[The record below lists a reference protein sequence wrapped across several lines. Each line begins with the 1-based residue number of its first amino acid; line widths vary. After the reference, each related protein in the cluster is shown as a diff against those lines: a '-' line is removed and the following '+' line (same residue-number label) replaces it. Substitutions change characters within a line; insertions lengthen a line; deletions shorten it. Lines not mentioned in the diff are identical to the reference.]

1 MSISFFIKTMGI
13 FWLFAEGL
21 VMVYMRKG
29 FIFLRKGEVQQK
41 TFIFFCITVFVLLFC
56 LNFGEEINLDR
67 YLGIKYRSLGHFYY
81 SYLWNFFCTLWV
93 AIEAAIVIY
102 VFKIYNLLRV
112 ALEEKKSILNRTLL
126 FGPGIFF
133 LFLFVFYVGYHSY
146 LGSIV
151 DMDGY
156 NHRYIQNS
164 FNFYIKICG
173 MFWILIEGVVG
184 LLGLKI
190 FFLLKR
196 KVL

>member
-1 MSISFFIKTMGI
+1 MSISLFIKIMGI

-21 VMVYMRKG
+21 IMVYIRKS
-29 FIFLRKGEVQQK
+29 FIFLSKGEARQI

-56 LNFGEEINLDR
+56 LNFGEEINLNR
-67 YLGIKYRSLGHFYY
+67 HLGIKYKSLGYFYY

-102 VFKIYNLLRV
+102 VLKIYNLLRI

-133 LFLFVFYVGYHSY
+133 LFLFAFYVAYHSY
-146 LGSIV
+146 LGSLI
-151 DMDGY
+151 DMVEY
-156 NHRYIQNS
+156 NHRSIQNL

-173 MFWILIEGVVG
+173 MFWIIIEWVVG
-184 LLGLKI
+184 LIGFKI

-196 KVL
+196 KVS

>member
-1 MSISFFIKTMGI
+1 MSISLFIKIMGI

-21 VMVYMRKG
+21 VMVYIRKS
-29 FIFLRKGEVQQK
+29 FIFLKKGEARQK
-41 TFIFFCITVFVLLFC
+41 VFIFFCITFFIILVC
-56 LNFGEEINLDR
+56 LNFGEEINFDR
-67 YLGIKYRSLGHFYY
+67 YLGNKIKSLGYFYY

-102 VFKIYNLLRV
+102 VFKIYNLLII

-133 LFLFVFYVGYHSY
+133 IFLFLFYVAYHSY
-146 LGSIV
+146 LGSLL

-156 NHRYIQNS
+156 NNRNIQNY

-173 MFWILIEGVVG
+173 MFWILIEWVVG
-184 LLGLKI
+184 LIGLKI
-190 FFLLKR
+190 FFLLKK
-196 KVL
+196 KVS

>member
-1 MSISFFIKTMGI
+1 MSISIFIKIMGI

-29 FIFLRKGEVQQK
+29 FIFLKKGEAQQK
-41 TFIFFCITVFVLLFC
+41 VFIFFCITVFVLLFC

-67 YLGIKYRSLGHFYY
+67 YLGAKHRSFDYFYY
-81 SYLWNFFCTLWV
+81 GYLWNFFCTLWV

-112 ALEEKKSILNRTLL
+112 ALEEKKSILNKTLL
-126 FGPGIFF
+126 FGSGIFF
-133 LFLFVFYVGYHSY
+133 PCLFIFFIFYHSY

-156 NHRYIQNS
+156 SHENIQNL
-164 FNFYIKICG
+164 FNFYIKLCG
-173 MFWILIEGVVG
+173 IFWILIEWVVG
-184 LLGLKI
+184 LIGLKI

-196 KVL
+196 WV

>member
-1 MSISFFIKTMGI
+1 MSISLFIKIMGI

-21 VMVYMRKG
+21 VMVYIRKG
-29 FIFLRKGEVQQK
+29 FIFLKKGEARQK
-41 TFIFFCITVFVLLFC
+41 SFICFCITFFVLLFC

-67 YLGIKYRSLGHFYY
+67 YLGIKYRSLSYFYY

-102 VFKIYNLLRV
+102 IFKIYNLLRI
-112 ALEEKKSILNRTLL
+112 ALEKKKPILNMTLL

-133 LFLFVFYVGYHSY
+133 LLLFLFYVAYHLY
-146 LGSIV
+146 LGSLV

-156 NHRYIQNS
+156 NHRNIQNS

-173 MFWILIEGVVG
+173 IFWILIEWVVG
-184 LLGLKI
+184 LIGLKI
-190 FFLLKR
+190 FFLLKK
-196 KVL
+196 KVA